1 MSTTDSFKK
10 ENINSLE
17 DFQKID
23 IDKRKTES
31 QRIKLKYPER
41 IPLIIFKDPKSSL
54 PQINRYKYL
63 IPGDLSLA
71 QFMQVIRKKI
81 KLTPEKAIFIFTE
94 NNKLLR
100 MSDYIAMIY
109 SKHKNEDGFLYL
121 TYFEEN
127 TFG

>member
-1 MSTTDSFKK
+1 MSTYTLKTD
-10 ENINSLE
+10 NINSRE

-23 IDKRKTES
+23 IEKRKAES
-31 QRIKLKYPER
+31 QRIKLKYPDR
-41 IPLIIFKDPKSSL
+41 IPLILFKDKKSNL

-71 QFMQVIRKKI
+71 QFIQVIRKKI

-94 NNKLLR
+94 DNTLVKI
-100 MSDYIAMIY
+100 SDLIY
-109 SKHKNEDGFLYL
+109 TLYTRYKNEDGFLYL
-121 TYFEEN
+121 IYYEEN

>member
-1 MSTTDSFKK
+1 MSTTDSLK
-10 ENINSLE
+10 ENINSLK

-23 IDKRKTES
+23 IEKRKAES
-31 QRIKLKYPER
+31 QRIKLKYPDR
-41 IPLIIFKDPKSSL
+41 IPLIIFKDSKSSL

-81 KLTPEKAIFIFTE
+81 KLTHEKAIFIFTE
-94 NNKLLR
+94 NNKLVR

>member
-1 MSTTDSFKK
+1 MTTDSLKI
-10 ENINSLE
+10 ENINSRK

-23 IDKRKTES
+23 IQKRKTES
-31 QRIKLKYPER
+31 QRIKLKYPDR

-71 QFMQVIRKKI
+71 QFIQVIRKKI
-81 KLTPEKAIFIFTE
+81 KLTPEKGIFIFTE
-94 NNKLLR
+94 KNNLVR
-100 MSDYIAMIY
+100 ISDYIAMIY

-121 TYFEEN
+121 TYYEEN